1 MRKPSTSSAL
11 RALVGARV
19 SHLQGPQKVSH
30 IAQQETGAK
39 WVADHG
45 GTVVG
50 TIQDL
55 GVSATV
61 NPFDRP
67 DLGPWLTPGK
77 AGEWDVLVFSKLD
90 RLFRSTRD
98 CVKFAEWAEQHQ
110 KMLVFAEDNLTLNYR
125 GDRDKNSI
133 DGMMAELFVYLGSF
147 FAQLE
152 LNRFKTRALDGHRVL
167 RQTDRWASGVPPLGF
182 RVVDHPSGKGK
193 GLGTDTE
200 GYELLHGMAEKLL
213 DGWSFIRIAAWLN
226 ESGALT
232 NMDRARIAKGQEPKA
247 RPWTVS
253 TVADALT
260 SPRTQGL
267 KMHKRETVLDGD
279 GESIRLAPPTFDA
292 DTWKRIQQAVQLRQ
306 INQRTPTVTANPM
319 LSVGFCGHCGASLAQ
334 QISRRKTKDGT
345 VNTHRYYR
353 CGRTPVNCKNTSVN
367 ADKADGI
374 MAKMFLAKWGD
385 EQVTRRVFV
394 PGEDH
399 SHELE
404 QVNGTIARLRR
415 ESDAGLVVS
424 AEDERIYLERMRS
437 LIDRRTK
444 LEATPARAAGW
455 ITEKTGQTYREVWD
469 ESDHRQLLVDAGIQF
484 VLVSAKPFHA
494 GFRVPP
500 AQRQPPRPTA
510 EDLVAVQEA

>member
-1 MRKPSTSSAL
+1 METVARQL
-11 RALVGARV
+11 RAIVGARV
-19 SHLQGPQKVSH
+19 SNVQGPQKVSH

-39 WVADHG
+39 WVAEHE
-45 GTVVG
+45 G
-50 TIQDL
+50 TIIGTLTDL
-55 GVSATV
+55 GVSASV
-61 NPFDRP
+61 SPFDRP
-67 DLGPWLTPGK
+67 DLGPWLVEDK
-77 AGEWDVLVFSKLD
+77 AAEWDVLVFSKLD

-98 CVKFAEWAEQHQ
+98 CVKFAEWAEEHG

-125 GDRDKNSI
+125 GDRDKTSI

-182 RVVDHPSGKGK
+182 QVVDHPSGKGK
-193 GLGTDTE
+193 GLDTDPK
-200 GYELLHGMAEKLL
+200 GHELLHEMAGKLL

-226 ESGALT
+226 KTGALT
-232 NMDRARIAKGQEPKA
+232 NMDRARLARGQEPKA

-253 TVADALT
+253 TVIDALT

-279 GESIRLAPPTFDA
+279 GEPIRLASPTFDS
-292 DTWKRIQQAVQLRQ
+292 DTWMQIQQAAQLRQ
-306 INQRTPTVTANPM
+306 INQRTRTVTANSM
-319 LSVGFCGHCGASLAQ
+319 LGVGFCGQCGASLAQ

-353 CGRTPVNCKNTSVN
+353 CSKTPVNCKNTSVN
-367 ADKADGI
+367 ADMADET
-374 MAKMFLAKWGD
+374 MAKMFLAQWGD
-385 EQVTRRVFV
+385 RPVTRRVFV

-404 QVNGTIARLRR
+404 QVNATIARLRR

-424 AEDERIYLERMRS
+424 VEDERIYLERMRS

-455 ITEKTGQTYREVWD
+455 VTEQTGQTYREVWD
-469 ESDHRQLLVDAGIQF
+469 DSDHRQLLVDAGIQF
-484 VLVSAKPFHA
+484 VLVSAKPFHG

-500 AQRQPPRPTA
+500 EQRPAGRPTPA
-510 EDLVAVQEA
+510 GLALVQEA